1 MIFTVTISIETTMK
15 RIFFLSV
22 FILCLVATTDA
33 FAQIPRIMTYQG
45 VITNQDG
52 TSLPDGTYT
61 LGFSM
66 YTEETGGS
74 PIWSET
80 QNVSVAKALFNVI
93 LGTNSP
99 LNIPFDKQYWLSIKV
114 ISSGFE
120 LTPRIRL
127 TASPYSFQS
136 LGIPDGSI
144 SISKIKPDGSVNGQV
159 LTSTGTTV
167 EWRTPTSGGGGGNK
181 GDITA
186 VISGAGL
193 GGGGAEGDVTVFVRP
208 KGITSDLIDDGAITT
223 IKIQDGA
230 ITPAKFAT
238 GTSFAPT
245 GAAGGELTGTYPNPR
260 IARNAIKDTNIL
272 DNSIS
277 GAKIIDG
284 AITPPKIAND
294 AINSQKILDL
304 SIQNTDIANLT
315 ISLDKLNP
323 VSATTGQVVIYN
335 GSNIVWGNPTASKL
349 ILPYA
354 DSSSSLTT
362 TFFLKNTG
370 TGTTAAFENTA
381 SNNGTSVLS
390 AIHRGNGKA
399 GYFGIV
405 NSSNSNSALFATSNG
420 SGPSLELTASGS
432 GNGITS
438 YVSGTG
444 RAGLFQV
451 NNSTSTTSAFEVI
464 TNSAGDG
471 LTVNQTGSGYAM
483 NVSKSSGGTAA
494 LINFTTTSS
503 AGNAHAL
510 EVRNTGGGWTA
521 YIQGTGG
528 ASKGLFVSSPTVG
541 LQVTGSKNAVVN
553 TTDGARALYC
563 EEASEVWFT
572 DYGFGKINGNSVII
586 TFDNKFLET
595 VNTNE
600 PYHVFLQSYGE
611 AEFYVSKRTPTS
623 FEVRVRGNELAS
635 SEFSFRI
642 VAKRRGYESM
652 RLERAPWADDDINLK
667 PKAVKTVE

>member
-1 MIFTVTISIETTMK
+1 MK
-15 RIFFLSV
+15 RT
-22 FILCLVATTDA
+22 FILTSLTLFLFGISVS

-45 VITNQDG
+45 VITNADG
-52 TSLPDGTYT
+52 TLLPDGTYSI
-61 LGFSM
+61 GFSM
-66 YTEETGGS
+66 YTQETGGT
-74 PIWSET
+74 PIWSES
-80 QNVSVAKALFNVI
+80 QNISVERALFNVI

-99 LNIPFDKQYWLSIKV
+99 LNIPFDKQYWLGIKL
-114 ISSGFE
+114 ISSGLE
-120 LTPRIRL
+120 LSPRVRL

-167 EWRTPTSGGGGGNK
+167 EWRTPSGGTGGGNK
-181 GDITA
+181 GDITSVVA
-186 VISGAGL
+186 GAGL
-193 GGGGAEGDVTVFVRP
+193 GGGGTDGDVSLFIRP
-208 KGITSDLIDDGAITT
+208 KGITTDLIDDGAITS

-230 ITPAKFAT
+230 ITLAKFAS
-238 GTSFAPT
+238 GTNFTPT
-245 GAAGGELTGTYPNPR
+245 GPAGGDLTGIYPNPR
-260 IARNAIKDTNIL
+260 ISRNAIKDTNIL
-272 DNSIS
+272 DN
-277 GAKIIDG
+277 AVTNTKILDG
-284 AITPPKIAND
+284 AITPAKIATD
-294 AINSQKILDL
+294 AVTSQKILDL
-304 SIQNTDIANLT
+304 SILNSDIANST
-315 ISLDKLNP
+315 ISLGKLSP
-323 VSATTGQVVIYN
+323 LTATTGQVIIYN
-335 GSNIVWGNPTASKL
+335 GTDVLWGNPTASKL
-349 ILPYA
+349 LLPYA
-354 DSSSSLTT
+354 DSSASATPTVL
-362 TFFLKNTG
+362 LKNTG
-370 TGTTAAFENTA
+370 TGIAGSFENTA
-381 SNNGTSVLS
+381 PNNGTNVLS
-390 AIHRGNGKA
+390 AVHRGNGKA
-399 GYFGIV
+399 GYFSIE
-405 NSSNSNSALFATSNG
+405 NPTNSNSALYATSNG

-438 YVSGTG
+438 YISGTG

-451 NNSTSTTSAFEVI
+451 NNPSSTTSAFEVI
-464 TNSAGDG
+464 SNSAGDA
-471 LTVNQTGSGYAM
+471 LNVSQSGSGYVL

-521 YIQGTGG
+521 YLQGNGG

-572 DYGFGKINGNSVII
+572 DYGFGKIIGNSVVII
-586 TFDNKFLET
+586 LDKKFIET

-600 PYHVFLQSYGE
+600 PYHVFLQSYGV
-611 AEFYVSKRTPTS
+611 AELYVSKRSPTS
-623 FEVRVRGNELAS
+623 FEVSAKGNGFVPT
-635 SEFSFRI
+635 EFSFRI

-667 PKAVKTVE
+667 PKVVKIVE

>member
-15 RIFFLSV
+15 RIFLLLVFVLSIV
-22 FILCLVATTDA
+22 GTTDI

-45 VITNQDG
+45 VITNPDG
-52 TSLPDGTYT
+52 TPLPDGTYT

-66 YTEETGGS
+66 YTDETGGS

-80 QNVSVAKALFNVI
+80 QNVSVARALFNVI

-99 LNIPFDKQYWLSIKV
+99 LSIPFDKQYWLGLKV

-120 LTPRIRL
+120 LSPRIRL

-167 EWRTPTSGGGGGNK
+167 EWRTPVSGGGGGNK
-181 GDITA
+181 GDITGI
-186 VISGAGL
+186 ISGAGL
-193 GGGGAEGDVTVFVRP
+193 GGGGIEGDVTVFVRP
-208 KGITSDLIDDGAITT
+208 KGITTDLVDDGAITT
-223 IKIQDGA
+223 IKIQDGS

-260 IARNAIKDTNIL
+260 IARNAVKDTNLL

-294 AINSQKILDL
+294 AINSLKILDQ

-315 ISLDKLNP
+315 ISLAKLNP
-323 VSATTGQVVIYN
+323 QTATTGQVIIYN
-335 GSNIVWGNPTASKL
+335 GTDITWGNPTASKL

-354 DSSSSLTT
+354 DSSSTSGT
-362 TFFLKNTG
+362 TFLLKNTG
-370 TGTTAAFENTA
+370 TGTAAAFENTA
-381 SNNGTSVLS
+381 SNNGTNALS
-390 AIHRGNGKA
+390 AINRGNGKA

-405 NSSNSNSALFATSNG
+405 NASSSSSALYATSNG
-420 SGPSLELTASGS
+420 SGPSLELSASGS
-432 GNGITS
+432 GNGVIS

-451 NNSTSTTSAFEVI
+451 NNSTSTTSAVEIISNAV
-464 TNSAGDG
+464 GDA
-471 LTVNQTGSGYAM
+471 LNVNQTGSGYAL

-503 AGNAHAL
+503 AANAHAL
-510 EVRNTGGGWTA
+510 EVRNTGGGWTG
-521 YIQGTGG
+521 YLLGNGG

-553 TTDGARALYC
+553 TSDGARALYC

-572 DYGFGKINGNSVII
+572 DYGFGKIDGNSVIV
-586 TFDNKFLET
+586 TLDKKFLET
-595 VNTNE
+595 VNINE

-611 AEFYVSKRTPTS
+611 AELFVSKRTPTS
-623 FEVRVRGNELAS
+623 FEVRVRGNEFAL

-652 RLERAPWADDDINLK
+652 RLERSPWADDDINLK
-667 PKAVKTVE
+667 PKVIKTLE